1 MVRCVTTEKL
11 FYDAY
16 SYTFGHTDRKSA
28 LEVLPHR
35 QKKKFS
41 SSFTTFLTMKRKIRV
56 NFSYEIF
63 PHSTVLENNSK
74 CLIQNCERSE
84 LRLHIKWTNVKQCCQ
99 TGKLF

>member
-41 SSFTTFLTMKRKIRV
+41 SSYFTTFLTMKRKIRAE
-56 NFSYEIF
+56 FSSEILF
-63 PHSTVLENNSK
+63 
-74 CLIQNCERSE
+74 
-84 LRLHIKWTNVKQCCQ
+84 LRLSDMIQQADVFDNKNNKSQKGQ
-99 TGKLF
+99 LFNNTKSY

>member
-41 SSFTTFLTMKRKIRV
+41 SSFTTFLTMKRKLEQNFLMRFFHIPRCLKIIV
-56 NFSYEIF
+56 NVSFKIASEASYVYIL
-63 PHSTVLENNSK
+63 SGQK
-74 CLIQNCERSE
+74 
-84 LRLHIKWTNVKQCCQ
+84 
-99 TGKLF
+99 

>member
-16 SYTFGHTDRKSA
+16 SYTFGHTHRKSA

-41 SSFTTFLTMKRKIRV
+41 SSFTTFLTMKRKLEQ
-56 NFSYEIF
+56 NF
-63 PHSTVLENNSK
+63 L
-74 CLIQNCERSE
+74 
-84 LRLHIKWTNVKQCCQ
+84 LRFFNIARCWKMSQTKW
-99 TGKLF
+99 

>member
-35 QKKKFS
+35 QKKK
-41 SSFTTFLTMKRKIRV
+41 
-56 NFSYEIF
+56 
-63 PHSTVLENNSK
+63 VL
-74 CLIQNCERSE
+74 
-84 LRLHIKWTNVKQCCQ
+84 
-99 TGKLF
+99 KLLYYFFDHEKKN